1 MSDWSVKDLQVWDEK
16 ICDLASSLGLAGH
29 PINYEI
35 CDYYEMIGNM
45 SYHGL
50 PSHYPH
56 WSYGKSFERTSR

>member
-1 MSDWSVKDLQVWDEK
+1 MSDWTFGELKKWDDK
-16 ICDLASSLGLAGH
+16 IRAIAESYNLDWH

-50 PSHYPH
+50 PSHYSH
-56 WSYGKSFERTSR
+56 WSFGKSFL